1 MEGGTAY
8 RGQRKCAAAWGFK
21 KKIKNNIRKHTKTK
35 KKHNTLLPTSF
46 VAHHVFKILK
56 QQLLWKPILDYDA
69 TIQI

>member
-35 KKHNTLLPTSF
+35 KKTQHTPPYFFRCPSCFQNIETAAALEADT
-46 VAHHVFKILK
+46 
-56 QQLLWKPILDYDA
+56 
-69 TIQI
+69 